1 MIFLFRNELKI
12 PIEKI
17 IITLKIKTIKN
28 FWSREGKSPSII
40 CFIVIFWSLNSLIPF
55 PVATNGKSESKT
67 LKNNA
72 PKNVFHFNFV
82 RPTP

>member
-1 MIFLFRNELKI
+1 MIFLFKNELKI

-17 IITLKIKTIKN
+17 ISALKIKTIKN

-40 CFIVIFWSLNSLIPF
+40 CFIVIFLSFNSLIPL
-55 PVATNGKSESKT
+55 PVATKGKSESKT
-67 LKNNA
+67 LSNNA